1 MQKTLDSSKMFQ
13 VDTTNHSKYNFSGT
27 LENQLKHNLRKGDH
41 ETNYYLLH
49 DHFQQ
54 LLNTIKV
61 FGDDKTTQKLLI
73 KFVEMIEFN
82 TINFHKPKAFYNVMT
97 EFRQYSHN
105 PWPSTNFGVETCIK
119 LLEVVLS
126 QSIKNYCPHGCCK

>member
-1 MQKTLDSSKMFQ
+1 MLKTLDCSKMFQ
-13 VDTTNHSKYNFSGT
+13 VDTTNHSKYNFSMT

-41 ETNYYLLH
+41 ESNYYLLH

-61 FGDDKTTQKLLI
+61 FSDDKTTQKLLI
-73 KFVEMIEFN
+73 KFVHIVEFFAMN
-82 TINFHKPKAFYNVMT
+82 YHKPKEFYSVIT
-97 EFRQYSHN
+97 QFQQYSSN
-105 PWPSTNFGVETCIK
+105 PWPSTNFGIETCIK

-126 QSIKNYCPHGCCK
+126 QSIKK